1 MRKLFFLLL
10 GVLLP
15 ALSAHSQ
22 SIPKGEF
29 YDKSGAVADNYNFWV
44 YTPGDYE
51 TDDHKMPLI
60 IFLHGASLCGRD
72 VNRVKRYGVLDAIE
86 KGKIIP
92 ALVLAPQN
100 SGGAWKPEKINSLLE
115 WMKKNIA

>member
-1 MRKLFFLLL
+1 MKKVLFLIICVFLPFVY
-10 GVLLP
+10 GR
-15 ALSAHSQ
+15 SQ

-29 YDKSGAVADNYNFWV
+29 YDKSGAVDDNYNFWV
-44 YTPGDYE
+44 YTPAEYE
-51 TDDHKMPLI
+51 NDDHKMPLI

-72 VNRVKRYGVLDAIE
+72 INRVKRYGVLDAIE

-100 SGGAWKPEKINSLLE
+100 SGGAWKPEKINSLL
-115 WMKKNIA
+115 